1 MLILFTHCE
10 GGYQLFMERCTQEG
24 LEDTKGV
31 IRSCKSK
38 KNYIQYNGQKEEGQ
52 TTIYKALHRKHEP
65 H

>member
-10 GGYQLFMERCTQEG
+10 GGYQLFMERRTQEG

-38 KNYIQYNGQKEEGQ
+38 KYIQYNGQKEEGQ
-52 TTIYKALHRKHEP
+52 TTIYKPLHRKHEP